1 MTRAYLVASDF
12 DQTLSFN
19 DSGIVLSDLLGIP
32 GYREKAAGLS
42 GLNLVQQGG
51 ELAYLLRHDPEY
63 RRVRAEHLVEVG
75 RRVRLKRNVGLLAK
89 FFDQGIEGHR
99 FEFYVVSAAPE
110 EVVTSALAAWV
121 PADHII
127 GTRFTYHAQ
136 TGEIESI
143 VRVPAGFGKV
153 AAVDALQV
161 QLGIPPE
168 RIVYVGDG
176 NSDIHVM
183 LHVNRREGFTIAV
196 SESKAL
202 AQIAKRTVLSD
213 DALSVLVPI
222 LEEIAGFDAG
232 QIRALFEDQGLMIQE
247 WEKVR
252 TDWVTIRE
260 NEPPVDGR
268 GGGI

>member
-1 MTRAYLVASDF
+1 
-12 DQTLSFN
+12 
-19 DSGIVLSDLLGIP
+19 
-32 GYREKAAGLS
+32 
-42 GLNLVQQGG
+42 
-51 ELAYLLRHDPEY
+51 
-63 RRVRAEHLVEVG
+63 
-75 RRVRLKRNVGLLAK
+75 
-89 FFDQGIEGHR
+89 
-99 FEFYVVSAAPE
+99 
-110 EVVTSALAAWV
+110 V

-127 GTRFTYHAQ
+127 ATRFTYHAQ

-232 QIRALFEDQGLMIQE
+232 QIRALFEGQGLMIQE

-260 NEPPVDGR
+260 NQPSADGR